1 MGFPYDEATW
11 NAAEGAIFMGFG
23 GSAPGLYSL
32 IAIVVLIGALAVG
45 HIAEAKKYAKHK

>member
-23 GSAPGLYSL
+23 GFAPGLYSL
-32 IAIVVLIGALAVG
+32 IAIVLLLGALAVG
-45 HIAEAKKYAKHK
+45 QMAEAKKYKDHK

>member
-23 GSAPGLYSL
+23 GAMPGLFSA
-32 IAIVVLIGALAVG
+32 IAIVILIAALAMG
-45 HIAEAKKYAKHK
+45 QAAEAKKYKNHK